1 MNMTAVSSLARRSFL
16 SRLGAAA
23 AAAGATLAASAPAAH
38 AQTPSD
44 GRWQP
49 ARHSADDW
57 FDQLPGKHRFFFDTS
72 TPDALAD
79 AIGFAGN
86 YYSANKSG
94 YGLENADLAVV
105 ICMRHRS
112 APFAFNDAMWAKYGV
127 PLAARAEFTDPKTK
141 EAPKVNFYT
150 PVAPTAAATPAT
162 SGASATPGASAAPAR
177 ARGLA
182 NLMTLGVQ
190 FAICD
195 LSTHAIAGLL
205 ARASGGTADA
215 VYKEIT
221 ANLIDRAR
229 LVPAGIVAVNRAQ
242 EHGYSITGS

>member
-1 MNMTAVSSLARRSFL
+1 MNTTAVSSLARRSFL

-57 FDQLPGKHRFFFDTS
+57 FDQLPGKHRLFFDTS

-150 PVAPTAAATPAT
+150 PVAPAAPVTPDT
-162 SGASATPGASAAPAR
+162 SGASAAPGR

-182 NLMTLGVQ
+182 SLMALGVQ

>member
-1 MNMTAVSSLARRSFL
+1 MKLTAASSLARRSFL
-16 SRLGAAA
+16 SRLGIAAS
-23 AAAGATLAASAPAAH
+23 AAGATFTAGATDAR
-38 AQTPSD
+38 AQTTSD

-49 ARHSADDW
+49 ARHAQDDW
-57 FDQLPGKHRFFFDTS
+57 FDQLPGKHRFFFDTT
-72 TPDALAD
+72 TPDSLAD
-79 AIGFAGN
+79 AIQFAGN

-94 YGLENADLAVV
+94 YGLENTDLAIV

-127 PLAARAEFTDPKTK
+127 TLAARAEFTDPKTK
-141 EAPKVNFYT
+141 EAPKINFYT
-150 PVAPTAAATPAT
+150 PVAPAAPV
-162 SGASATPGASAAPAR
+162 TPGAPAAPAR

-182 NLMTLGVQ
+182 NLMKLGVQ

-195 LSTHAIAGLL
+195 LSTHAIAGLI
-205 ARASGGTADA
+205 ARASGGTAEA

-229 LVPAGIVAVNRAQ
+229 LVPAGIVAVSRAQ
-242 EHGYSITGS
+242 ERGYSITGS

>member
-1 MNMTAVSSLARRSFL
+1 MASKSRRSFL
-16 SRLGAAA
+16 SRLGVAAS
-23 AAAGATLAASAPAAH
+23 AAGATFAAGAPAAQ
-38 AQTPSD
+38 AQTSSD

-49 ARHSADDW
+49 ARHPQDDW

-72 TPDALAD
+72 TPDTLAD
-79 AIGFAGN
+79 AIQFAGN
-86 YYSANKSG
+86 YYSANKG
-94 YGLENADLAVV
+94 VYGLENADLAVV
-105 ICMRHRS
+105 VGMRHRS

-127 PLAARAEFTDPKTK
+127 TLAKRAQFTDPRTK
-141 EAPKVNFYT
+141 EAPKINYYT
-150 PVAPTAAATPAT
+150 PPAP
-162 SGASATPGASAAPAR
+162 AAPAR

-182 NLMTLGVQ
+182 GLMKLGVQ

-195 LSTHAIAGLL
+195 LSTHAIAGLI
-205 ARASGGTADA
+205 ADASGGTAEG

-242 EHGYSITGS
+242 ERGYSITGS